1 MKIGY
6 VRVSKEEQNEQLQ
19 IDALKKYGC
28 DKIFQ
33 EKISGTAKLR
43 PEFEKMKE
51 VLRSGD
57 ELVVWDID
65 RLGRTTLELIMFVD
79 ELNQKGVL
87 FKSLSQSLIDT
98 TTETGE
104 FVFKLFALLAEHER
118 KRLIRR
124 TKAGLNSARAR
135 GRMGGRPKG
144 LSPHYQEIA
153 PLVISAYKEL
163 RSIREIMK
171 AFKIPSTTTVYKI
184 LSENGVNSQVY
195 VKKEKNTMKTT
206 FLEVNN

>member
-1 MKIGY
+1 M
-6 VRVSKEEQNEQLQ
+6 R
-19 IDALKKYGC
+19 A
-28 DKIFQ
+28 
-33 EKISGTAKLR
+33 
-43 PEFEKMKE
+43 
-51 VLRSGD
+51 GD

-65 RLGRTTLELIMFVD
+65 RLGRTTLELIMLVD
-79 ELNQKGVL
+79 ELNHKGIL

-124 TKAGLNSARAR
+124 TKAGQAAARAR

-144 LSPHYQEIA
+144 LSPRYQQIA
-153 PLVISAYKEL
+153 PMVISAYKEQ

-171 AFKIPSTTTVYKI
+171 AFSIPSTTTVYKI
-184 LSENGVNSQVY
+184 LTDNNVPFQVY
-195 VKKEKNTMKTT
+195 QKVKEN
-206 FLEVNN
+206 VS

>member
-28 DKIFQ
+28 EKIYQ
-33 EKISGTAKLR
+33 EKVSGALKHR
-43 PEFEKMKE
+43 PEFERLKDI
-51 VLRSGD
+51 LRKDD

-79 ELNQKGVL
+79 ELNQKGIL

-124 TKAGLNSARAR
+124 TKAGQEAARAR

-144 LSPHYQEIA
+144 LSPHYQDIA
-153 PLVISAYKEL
+153 PMVVDAYKQQ
-163 RSIREIMK
+163 RSIRDIMK
-171 AFKIPSTTTVYKI
+171 AFKIPSTATVYKI
-184 LSENGVNSQVY
+184 LAESNEAFQVY
-195 VKKEKNTMKTT
+195 HKNH
-206 FLEVNN
+206 L

>member
-19 IDALKKYGC
+19 TDALQKYGC
-28 DKIFQ
+28 EKIFQ
-33 EKISGTAKLR
+33 EKVSGVSKLR
-43 PEFEKMKE
+43 PEFERLKD
-51 VLRSGD
+51 VLREGD

-79 ELNQKGVL
+79 ELNHKGIL

-124 TKAGLNSARAR
+124 TKAGQEAARAR

-144 LSPHYQEIA
+144 LSPRYQEIA
-153 PLVISAYKEL
+153 PMVISAYKEG
-163 RSIREIMK
+163 RSIRDIMK

-184 LSENGVNSQVY
+184 LSENNVKFQVY
-195 VKKEKNTMKTT
+195 NKKEK
-206 FLEVNN
+206 

>member
-28 DKIFQ
+28 EKIFQ
-33 EKISGTAKLR
+33 EKVSGTAKVR
-43 PEFEKMKE
+43 VEFERMKE
-51 VLRSGD
+51 VLRKED

-79 ELNQKGVL
+79 ELNQKGIL

-124 TKAGLNSARAR
+124 TKAGQEAARAR

-144 LSPHYQEIA
+144 LSPHYQEIS
-153 PLVISAYKEL
+153 PLVISAYKEH

-184 LSENGVNSQVY
+184 LSENNVTFQVY
-195 VKKEKNTMKTT
+195 KKVDK
-206 FLEVNN
+206 

>member
-19 IDALKKYGC
+19 MDALKKYGC

-33 EKISGTAKLR
+33 EKISGTAKNR
-43 PEFEKMKE
+43 VEFERMKE
-51 VLRSGD
+51 VIRKGD

-79 ELNQKGVL
+79 ELNQKGIL

-124 TKAGLNSARAR
+124 TKAGQEAARAR

-153 PLVISAYKEL
+153 PLVISAYKEQ

-184 LSENGVNSQVY
+184 LSKNGVNSQVY
-195 VKKEKNTMKTT
+195 IKKNKTQ
-206 FLEVNN
+206 

>member
-6 VRVSKEEQNEQLQ
+6 VRVSKEEQNLQLQ
-19 IDALKKYGC
+19 LDALQKYGC
-28 DKIFQ
+28 EKIFQ
-33 EKISGTAKLR
+33 EKISGTSKNR
-43 PEFEKMKE
+43 VEFERMKE
-51 VLRSGD
+51 TLRKQD

-79 ELNQKGVL
+79 ELNQKGIL

-124 TKAGLNSARAR
+124 TKAGQEAARAR

-153 PLVISAYKEL
+153 PLVISAYKEQ

-184 LSENGVNSQVY
+184 LSENGVNFQVY
-195 VKKEKNTMKTT
+195 IKKANTH
-206 FLEVNN
+206 

>member
-19 IDALKKYGC
+19 IDALEKYGC
-28 DKIFQ
+28 EKIFQ
-33 EKISGTAKLR
+33 EKISGTAKNR
-43 PEFEKMKE
+43 VEFERMKE
-51 VLRSGD
+51 VIRKGD

-79 ELNQKGVL
+79 ELNHNGIL

-124 TKAGLNSARAR
+124 TKAGQEAARAR

-144 LSPHYQEIA
+144 LSSHYQEIA
-153 PLVISAYKEL
+153 PLVISAYKEQ

-195 VKKEKNTMKTT
+195 IKKNKTQ
-206 FLEVNN
+206 

>member
-19 IDALKKYGC
+19 IDALEKYGC
-28 DKIFQ
+28 EKIFQ
-33 EKISGTAKLR
+33 EKISGTAKNR
-43 PEFEKMKE
+43 VEFERMKE
-51 VLRSGD
+51 VIRKGD

-79 ELNQKGVL
+79 ELNHNGIL

-104 FVFKLFALLAEHER
+104 FVFKLFALLAEHEK

-124 TKAGLNSARAR
+124 TKAGQEAARAR

-144 LSPHYQEIA
+144 LSSHYQEIA
-153 PLVISAYKEL
+153 PLVISAYKEQ

-195 VKKEKNTMKTT
+195 IKKNKTQ
-206 FLEVNN
+206 

>member
-1 MKIGY
+1 
-6 VRVSKEEQNEQLQ
+6 
-19 IDALKKYGC
+19 
-28 DKIFQ
+28 
-33 EKISGTAKLR
+33 
-43 PEFEKMKE
+43 
-51 VLRSGD
+51 
-57 ELVVWDID
+57 
-65 RLGRTTLELIMFVD
+65 
-79 ELNQKGVL
+79 
-87 FKSLSQSLIDT
+87 LIDT

-124 TKAGLNSARAR
+124 TKAGQEAARAR

-153 PLVISAYKEL
+153 PLVINAYKEQ

-184 LSENGVNSQVY
+184 LTENNITFQVY
-195 VKKEKNTMKTT
+195 HKKVEK
-206 FLEVNN
+206 

>member
-6 VRVSKEEQNEQLQ
+6 VRVSKEEQHEQLQ
-19 IDALKKYGC
+19 VDALTKYGC
-28 DKIFQ
+28 NKIYQ
-33 EKISGTAKLR
+33 EKVSGVSKLR
-43 PEFEKMKE
+43 PEFERLKE
-51 VLRSGD
+51 VLRKGD

-79 ELNQKGVL
+79 ELNHKGIL

-124 TKAGLNSARAR
+124 TKAGQEAARAR

-144 LSPHYQEIA
+144 LSPHYQEIT
-153 PLVISAYKEL
+153 PMVVSAYKEE
-163 RSIREIMK
+163 RSIRDIMK
-171 AFKIPSTTTVYKI
+171 AFKIPSTATVYKI
-184 LSENGVNSQVY
+184 LNEN
-195 VKKEKNTMKTT
+195 KNKID
-206 FLEVNN
+206 EQ

>member
-28 DKIFQ
+28 EKLFQ

-65 RLGRTTLELIMFVD
+65 RLGRTTLELIMLVD
-79 ELNQKGVL
+79 DLNQKGIL

-124 TKAGLNSARAR
+124 TKAGQEAARAR

-153 PLVISAYKEL
+153 PMVVDAYKQQ
-163 RSIREIMK
+163 RSIRDIMK
-171 AFKIPSTTTVYKI
+171 AFKIPSTSTVYKI
-184 LSENGVNSQVY
+184 LSENGVNSQGY
-195 VKKEKNTMKTT
+195 VKKASIQ
-206 FLEVNN
+206 

>member
-6 VRVSKEEQNEQLQ
+6 VRVSKEEQHEQLQ
-19 IDALKKYGC
+19 LDALTKYGC
-28 DKIFQ
+28 DKIYQ
-33 EKISGTAKLR
+33 EKVSGVSKIR
-43 PEFEKMKE
+43 PEFERLKE
-51 VLRSGD
+51 VLRKGD

-79 ELNQKGVL
+79 ELNQKGIL
-87 FKSLSQSLIDT
+87 FKSLSQPLIDT

-124 TKAGLNSARAR
+124 TKAGQEAARAR

-144 LSPHYQEIA
+144 LSPHYQEIT
-153 PLVISAYKEL
+153 PMVVSAYKQE
-163 RSIREIMK
+163 RSIRDIMK
-171 AFKIPSTTTVYKI
+171 AFKIPSTATVYKI
-184 LSENGVNSQVY
+184 LNEN
-195 VKKEKNTMKTT
+195 KEKSIGK
-206 FLEVNN
+206 

>member
-19 IDALKKYGC
+19 IDALEKYGC
-28 DKIFQ
+28 EKIFQ
-33 EKISGTAKLR
+33 EKISGTAKNR
-43 PEFEKMKE
+43 VEFERMKE
-51 VLRSGD
+51 VIRKGD

-79 ELNQKGVL
+79 ELNHNGIL

-124 TKAGLNSARAR
+124 TKAGQEAARAR

-153 PLVISAYKEL
+153 PLVISAYKEQ

-195 VKKEKNTMKTT
+195 IKKNKTQ
-206 FLEVNN
+206 

>member
-6 VRVSKEEQNEQLQ
+6 VRVSKEEQHEQLQ
-19 IDALKKYGC
+19 LDALTKYGC
-28 DKIFQ
+28 AKIYQ
-33 EKISGTAKLR
+33 EKVSGVSKIR
-43 PEFEKMKE
+43 PEFERLKE
-51 VLRSGD
+51 VLRKGD

-79 ELNQKGVL
+79 ELNLKGIL

-124 TKAGLNSARAR
+124 TKAGQEAARAR

-144 LSPHYQEIA
+144 LSPHYQEIT
-153 PLVISAYKEL
+153 PMVISAYKEE
-163 RSIREIMK
+163 RSIRDIMK
-171 AFKIPSTTTVYKI
+171 AFKIPSTATVYKI
-184 LSENGVNSQVY
+184 LNVGGIPQN
-195 VKKEKNTMKTT
+195 KN
-206 FLEVNN
+206 

>member
-6 VRVSKEEQNEQLQ
+6 VRVSKEDQNEQMQL
-19 IDALKKYGC
+19 DALHKYGC
-28 DKIFQ
+28 EQIYQ
-33 EKISGTAKLR
+33 EKVSGVSKVR
-43 PEFEKMKE
+43 PEFEMMKK
-51 VLRSGD
+51 VLRTGD

-65 RLGRTTLELIMFVD
+65 RLGRTTLELIMLVD
-79 ELNQKGVL
+79 ELNKKGVL

-124 TKAGLNSARAR
+124 TMAGQAAARAR

-144 LSPHYQEIA
+144 LSPRYQEIT
-153 PLVISAYKEL
+153 PMVINAYNEK
-163 RSIREIMK
+163 RSIREIMT

-184 LSENGVNSQVY
+184 IQDYRS
-195 VKKEKNTMKTT
+195 KKGE
-206 FLEVNN
+206 

>member
-19 IDALKKYGC
+19 VDALNKYGC
-28 DKIFQ
+28 EKIFQ
-33 EKISGTAKLR
+33 EKISGTAKHR
-43 PEFEKMKE
+43 PEFERMKE
-51 VLRSGD
+51 VLRKED

-65 RLGRTTLELIMFVD
+65 RLGRTTLELIMLVD
-79 ELNQKGVL
+79 ELNQKGIL

-124 TKAGLNSARAR
+124 TKAGQEAARAR

-153 PLVISAYKEL
+153 PLVISAYKEQ

-184 LSENGVNSQVY
+184 LTENNITFQVY
-195 VKKEKNTMKTT
+195 HKKVEK
-206 FLEVNN
+206 

>member
-1 MKIGY
+1 
-6 VRVSKEEQNEQLQ
+6 
-19 IDALKKYGC
+19 
-28 DKIFQ
+28 
-33 EKISGTAKLR
+33 
-43 PEFEKMKE
+43 MKE

-65 RLGRTTLELIMFVD
+65 RLGRTTLELIMLVD
-79 ELNQKGVL
+79 DLNQKGIL

-124 TKAGLNSARAR
+124 TKAGQEAARAR

-153 PLVISAYKEL
+153 PMVIDAYKQQ
-163 RSIREIMK
+163 RSIRDIMK
-171 AFKIPSTTTVYKI
+171 AFKIPSTATVYKI
-184 LSENGVNSQVY
+184 LTEGKVDFQVY
-195 VKKEKNTMKTT
+195 VKKA
-206 FLEVNN
+206 NNGN

>member
-6 VRVSKEEQNEQLQ
+6 VRVSKEEQHEQLQ
-19 IDALKKYGC
+19 LDALTKYGC
-28 DKIFQ
+28 DKIYQ
-33 EKISGTAKLR
+33 EKVSGVSKLR
-43 PEFEKMKE
+43 PEFERLKE
-51 VLRSGD
+51 VLRKGD

-79 ELNQKGVL
+79 ELNHKGIL

-124 TKAGLNSARAR
+124 TKAGQEAARAR

-144 LSPHYQEIA
+144 LSPYYQEIS
-153 PLVISAYKEL
+153 PMVVSAYKEESGMPP
-163 RSIREIMK
+163 RSIRDIMK
-171 AFKIPSTTTVYKI
+171 AFKIPSTATVYKI
-184 LSENGVNSQVY
+184 LNMGGIPQS
-195 VKKEKNTMKTT
+195 KAKIDEK
-206 FLEVNN
+206 

>member
-19 IDALKKYGC
+19 IDALEKYGC
-28 DKIFQ
+28 EKIFQ
-33 EKISGTAKLR
+33 EKVSGTAKNR
-43 PEFEKMKE
+43 AEFERMKE
-51 VLRSGD
+51 VIRKGD

-79 ELNQKGVL
+79 ELNHNGIL

-124 TKAGLNSARAR
+124 TKAGQEAARAR

-153 PLVISAYKEL
+153 PLVISAYKEQ

-184 LSENGVNSQVY
+184 FSENGVNSQVY
-195 VKKEKNTMKTT
+195 IKKNKTQ
-206 FLEVNN
+206 

>member
-28 DKIFQ
+28 EKILQ
-33 EKISGTAKLR
+33 EKISGTAKFR

-65 RLGRTTLELIMFVD
+65 RLGRTTLELIMLVD
-79 ELNQKGVL
+79 DLNQKGIL

-124 TKAGLNSARAR
+124 TKAGQEAARAR

-153 PLVISAYKEL
+153 PMVVDAHKQH
-163 RSIREIMK
+163 RSIRDIMK
-171 AFKIPSTTTVYKI
+171 AFKIPSTATVYKI
-184 LSENGVNSQVY
+184 IAENHKSS
-195 VKKEKNTMKTT
+195 
-206 FLEVNN
+206 

>member
-6 VRVSKEEQNEQLQ
+6 VRVSKEEQNLQLQ
-19 IDALKKYGC
+19 LDALQKYGC
-28 DKIFQ
+28 EKIFQ
-33 EKISGTAKLR
+33 EKISGTSKNR
-43 PEFEKMKE
+43 VEFERMKE
-51 VLRSGD
+51 TLRKQD

-79 ELNQKGVL
+79 ELNQKGIL

-104 FVFKLFALLAEHER
+104 FVFKLFSLLAEHER

-124 TKAGLNSARAR
+124 TKAGQEAARAR

-153 PLVISAYKEL
+153 PLVISAYKEQ

-184 LSENGVNSQVY
+184 LSENGVNFQVY
-195 VKKEKNTMKTT
+195 IKKANTH
-206 FLEVNN
+206 

>member
-28 DKIFQ
+28 EKIFQ
-33 EKISGTAKLR
+33 EKISGTTKLR

-57 ELVVWDID
+57 ELIVWDID
-65 RLGRTTLELIMFVD
+65 RLGRTTLELIILVD
-79 ELNQKGVL
+79 DLNQKGIL

-124 TKAGLNSARAR
+124 TKAGQEAARAR

-153 PLVISAYKEL
+153 PMVVDAYKQQ
-163 RSIREIMK
+163 RSIRDIMK
-171 AFKIPSTTTVYKI
+171 AFKIPSTATVYKI
-184 LSENGVNSQVY
+184 ISENTM
-195 VKKEKNTMKTT
+195 NTA
-206 FLEVNN
+206 

>member
-19 IDALKKYGC
+19 LDALKKYGC
-28 DKIFQ
+28 EKLFQ
-33 EKISGTAKLR
+33 EKISGTAKHR

-65 RLGRTTLELIMFVD
+65 RLGRTTLELIMLVD
-79 ELNQKGVL
+79 DLNQKGIL

-124 TKAGLNSARAR
+124 TKAGQEAARAR

-153 PLVISAYKEL
+153 PMVVDAYKQQ
-163 RSIREIMK
+163 RSIRDIMK
-171 AFKIPSTTTVYKI
+171 AFKIPSTATVYKI
-184 LSENGVNSQVY
+184 ISESNVDSQVY
-195 VKKEKNTMKTT
+195 IKKNK
-206 FLEVNN
+206 

>member
-1 MKIGY
+1 MT
-6 VRVSKEEQNEQLQ
+6 VFETSNSRFRLVVFRDFVWTTT
-19 IDALKKYGC
+19 DALKKYGC
-28 DKIFQ
+28 EKIFQ
-33 EKISGTAKLR
+33 EKISGTAKNR
-43 PEFEKMKE
+43 VEFERMKE
-51 VLRSGD
+51 VIRKGD

-79 ELNQKGVL
+79 ELNQKGIL

-104 FVFKLFALLAEHER
+104 FVFKLFAFSAEHER

-124 TKAGLNSARAR
+124 TKAGQEAARAR

-153 PLVISAYKEL
+153 PLVISAYKEQ

-171 AFKIPSTTTVYKI
+171 AFKIPSTTTVYKT
-184 LSENGVNSQVY
+184 LYENGVNSQVY
-195 VKKEKNTMKTT
+195 IKKAKTQ
-206 FLEVNN
+206 

>member
-19 IDALKKYGC
+19 IDALEKYGC
-28 DKIFQ
+28 EKIFQ
-33 EKISGTAKLR
+33 EKISGTAKNR
-43 PEFEKMKE
+43 VEFERMKE
-51 VLRSGD
+51 VIRKGD

-79 ELNQKGVL
+79 ELNHKGIL

-124 TKAGLNSARAR
+124 TKAGQEAARAR

-153 PLVISAYKEL
+153 PLVISAYKEQ

-195 VKKEKNTMKTT
+195 IKKNKTQ
-206 FLEVNN
+206 